1 MKKEL
6 TAEQIY
12 KRNQR
17 RSKRLRAL
25 APVTYW
31 VCLALALVCFI
42 FAVKNSFGNVGE
54 IINMLDSKK
63 YTGNELEENY
73 AYLIGKYGEWVIG
86 SGGSGFMITFINIGN
101 ALFSGLMI
109 TNCILCVVFWLSA
122 YILGKWLLPKLAAD
136 AQLANQDMVNLTVL
150 RDHEDAKKAKNAPK
164 TDEKKE

>member
-31 VCLALALVCFI
+31 TCLALAVVCFI

-54 IINMLDSKK
+54 IISMLDSKK
-63 YTGNELEENY
+63 YSGDELEANY
-73 AYLIGKYGEWVIG
+73 NYLISKYGEWVVG

-109 TNCILCVVFWLSA
+109 TNCVMCVIFWMSA
-122 YILGKWLLPKLAAD
+122 YILGKWLLPKFAAD
-136 AQLANQDMVNLTVL
+136 AQLQNQDMVNLTVL
-150 RDHEDAKKAKNAPK
+150 RDHEEAKKAKEAQK
-164 TDEKKE
+164 TAKKQE